1 VVLVALTILLGFS
14 VYPAA
19 GWATLILTLYWVG
32 VCAALGV
39 ILLFVGA
46 IRFICGRRAGH
57 V

>member
-39 ILLFVGA
+39 MLLFVGA